1 MTLKTQDKQQIVSE
15 YRTHESDTG
24 SAEVQIAVLTRRI
37 NDLTEHL
44 KAHRKDHH
52 SRRGLL
58 MMVGKRRR
66 LLEYVRRNDVAK
78 YRSLIERL
86 GLRR

>member
-1 MTLKTQDKQQIVSE
+1 MPLAPDVKGAIIEE
-15 YRTHESDTG
+15 YRTHPDDTG
-24 SAEVQIAVLTRRI
+24 SSDIQVAVLTRRI
-37 NDLTEHL
+37 LDMIEHL
-44 KAHRKDHH
+44 KVHPHDHA

-66 LLEYVRRNDVAK
+66 HLNYLRRKDFER
-78 YRSLIERL
+78 YRQLITSL

>member
-1 MTLKTQDKQQIVSE
+1 MPLAPEKKGQIIE
-15 YRTHESDTG
+15 QYRTHDGDTG
-24 SAEVQIAVLTRRI
+24 SADVQIALLTRRI
-37 NDLTEHL
+37 LDMIEHL
-44 KAHRKDHH
+44 KAHPHDHA

-66 LLEYVRRNDVAK
+66 LLNYLRREDFDR
-78 YRSLIERL
+78 YRELITRL

>member
-1 MTLKTQDKQQIVSE
+1 MPLAPEKKGQIIE
-15 YRTHESDTG
+15 QYRTHEGDTG
-24 SAEVQIAVLTRRI
+24 SADVQIALLTRRI
-37 NDLTEHL
+37 LDMIEHL
-44 KAHRKDHH
+44 KAHPHDHA

-66 LLEYVRRNDVAK
+66 LLNYLRREDFDR
-78 YRSLIERL
+78 YRELITRL

>member
-1 MTLKTQDKQQIVSE
+1 MPLAPEIKGTIIEK
-15 YRTHESDTG
+15 YRAHSDDTG
-24 SAEVQIAVLTRRI
+24 SSDVQVAVLTRRI
-37 NDLTEHL
+37 TDMIEHL
-44 KAHRKDHH
+44 KVHPHDHA

-66 LLEYVRRNDVAK
+66 HLNYLRRKDFER
-78 YRSLIERL
+78 YRQLITSL

>member
-1 MTLKTQDKQQIVSE
+1 MPLAPEKKGPIIEQ
-15 YRTHESDTG
+15 YRTHDGDTG
-24 SAEVQIAVLTRRI
+24 SADVQIALLTRRI
-37 NDLTEHL
+37 LDMIEHL
-44 KAHRKDHH
+44 KAHPHDHA

-66 LLEYVRRNDVAK
+66 LLNYLRREDFDR
-78 YRSLIERL
+78 YRELITRL

>member
-1 MTLKTQDKQQIVSE
+1 MTLTKEDKTAIITEHARS
-15 YRTHESDTG
+15 TGDTG

-37 NDLTEHL
+37 ADLTEHL
-44 KAHRKDHH
+44 KLHKQDHH

-58 MMVGKRRR
+58 MLVGRRR
-66 LLEYVRRNDVAK
+66 RMLDYTRSIDVNR
-78 YRSLIERL
+78 YREIIQKL

>member
-1 MTLKTQDKQQIVSE
+1 MPLAQAVKGEIIEK
-15 YRTHESDTG
+15 YRLHPDDTG
-24 SAEVQIAVLTRRI
+24 SSDVQIALLSRRI
-37 NDLTEHL
+37 LDMIEHL
-44 KAHRKDHH
+44 KVHPHDHA

-66 LLEYVRRNDVAK
+66 LLNYLRREDFER
-78 YRSLIERL
+78 YRQIISSL